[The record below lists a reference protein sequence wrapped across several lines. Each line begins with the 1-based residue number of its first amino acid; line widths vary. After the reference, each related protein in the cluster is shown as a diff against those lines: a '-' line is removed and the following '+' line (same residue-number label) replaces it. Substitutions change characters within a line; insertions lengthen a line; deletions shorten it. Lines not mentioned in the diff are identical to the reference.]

1 MIEDL
6 NELKEC
12 LKSCQAI
19 WKKKHFVGTCA
30 EIAINEK
37 SNRRKIF
44 KLMGDVTKDK
54 VLSEAQIANGLAPI
68 FEILDDVMIDSPLAG
83 KWIGEIIGNC
93 ITSGGIDK
101 ASFVQKCFSK
111 INNERH
117 QAKVQQGID
126 QELRKNRK
134 GGV

>member
-1 MIEDL
+1 
-6 NELKEC
+6 
-12 LKSCQAI
+12 
-19 WKKKHFVGTCA
+19 
-30 EIAINEK
+30 
-37 SNRRKIF
+37 
-44 KLMGDVTKDK
+44 MGDVTKDK

-101 ASFVQKCFSK
+101 ASFVQNCFSK
-111 INNERH
+111 INNEKH

-126 QELRKNRK
+126 Q
-134 GGV
+134 VA